1 MLPLLWGVLLW
12 VGMSVPAHP
21 QAIERLER
29 QGKRGWLKPPPP
41 EEGFGRDVETY
52 PVNPVHP
59 VCSSSLFG
67 QDLQDLQD

>member
-1 MLPLLWGVLLW
+1 MLPLLWEGTLW
-12 VGMSVPAHP
+12 VGMSVPAHS
-21 QAIERLER
+21 QAIELLGG

-41 EEGFGRDVETY
+41 EASFGRDVETY

-67 QDLQDLQD
+67 QDLHDLQD